1 MQILGKRVKIS
12 IPSRIEAIDQAV
24 SKTIEFA
31 SSLGFDESELYA
43 IDLAVREAVANAVK
57 HGNMLDES
65 KKVEITLRNLEKGL
79 EVKVRDFGKG
89 FNVDE
94 VPDPTKPENLLKPN
108 GKGILFMRHFMEK
121 VEWKRYRQGMVV
133 KMLKFRKHSQV

>member
-1 MQILGKRVKIS
+1 MQKRKIVKIS
-12 IPSRIEAIDQAV
+12 IPSRIEAIDLAV
-24 SKTIEFA
+24 RKAIEFA
-31 SSLGFDESELYA
+31 SSLSFDESELYA

-65 KKVEITLRNLEKGL
+65 KKVEITLKNLKEGL
-79 EVKVRDFGKG
+79 EVKVKDSGKG
-89 FNVDE
+89 FNIEE

-121 VEWKRYRQGMVV
+121 VEWKRNRKGMTV
-133 KMLKFRKHSQV
+133 KMLKIRRIC